1 MEAVWAVE
9 LLPMMQRRGVEGFKI
24 EPPIKF
30 PYLFLLFS
38 SLFFKE
44 NRMKNIMIFSL
55 IFSLIFFFPSY
66 FPYHPN

>member
-38 SLFFKE
+38 LLFF
-44 NRMKNIMIFSL
+44 
-55 IFSLIFFFPSY
+55 
-66 FPYHPN
+66 